1 MIDIFSSHFVT
12 LSVFFHNIII
22 LLGLQIYFFQSKLT
36 VILETDYM
44 VKKVGVHICSIT
56 RWLCVS
62 RAGVGRV
69 QFDYIIL
76 V

>member
-56 RWLCVS
+56 RWWCVS